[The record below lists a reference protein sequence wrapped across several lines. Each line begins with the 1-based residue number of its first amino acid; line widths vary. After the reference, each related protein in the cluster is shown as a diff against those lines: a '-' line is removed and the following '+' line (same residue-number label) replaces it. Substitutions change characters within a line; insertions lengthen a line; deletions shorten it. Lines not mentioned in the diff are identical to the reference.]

1 MRMHI
6 ALATLLVVAVAHA
19 ATPAQEKAF
28 VDTYRK
34 AFDAKDEKTLASLLY
49 TKGADPAAVA
59 FYKMMMAAEAGSKI
73 ASIDLADITAED
85 RKRIESMQSPDGKP
99 ARLVLPPTKK
109 LVIKSQT
116 KTADVSASG
125 TSEIFVGEAEGK
137 LYILV
142 PAASR

>member
-1 MRMHI
+1 MRMLI
-6 ALATLLVVAVAHA
+6 ALVCLLLAVVTHA

-28 VDTYRK
+28 VDAYRK
-34 AFDAKDEKTLASLLY
+34 AFDAKDEKTLTALLY

-59 FYKMMMAAEAGSKI
+59 FYKMMMTAEAGSKI
-73 ASIDLADITAED
+73 ASIDMTDITAED

-109 LVIKSQT
+109 LVVKSQT
-116 KTADVSASG
+116 KTADVTASG
-125 TSEIFVGEAEGK
+125 TSEIFVGEADGK

>member
-1 MRMHI
+1 MRLGI
-6 ALATLLVVAVAHA
+6 AFALACVALSAGA
-19 ATPAQEKAF
+19 ATPAQEKTF

-34 AFDAKDEKTLASLLY
+34 AYEAKDEKTLASLLY
-49 TKGADPAAVA
+49 TNGADPAAVA
-59 FYKMMMAAEAGSKI
+59 FYKMMMTAEAGSKI
-73 ASIDLADITAED
+73 ASIDMTDITAED

-109 LVIKSQT
+109 LVVKSQT
-116 KTADVSASG
+116 KTADVTASG
-125 TSEIFVGEAEGK
+125 TSEIFVGEADGK